1 MLLDLGDG
9 LIWGLLVFPRYTVL
23 QPQKLS
29 WLPVTGVY
37 FSLRPH
43 VGGQVLWVCSG
54 LRVGVAL
61 LPVTPPSPTPR
72 SGTQADRA
80 TSTRRLRGTGL
91 AHAPDGSTSLW
102 LMDYPIRFLHTSKKT
117 GAGRILC
124 LRKGVVNTWEQ
135 FTTCHILTPFFLQY

>member
-1 MLLDLGDG
+1 MLFWHLTLQREKSEASVLLVLGDG

-43 VGGQVLWVCSG
+43 VGGQVLWVCSR

-61 LPVTPPSPTPR
+61 LPMTPPASPRFWDPEHSLLLKEGSEEQGWQTLR
-72 SGTQADRA
+72 MALRVSG
-80 TSTRRLRGTGL
+80 
-91 AHAPDGSTSLW
+91 
-102 LMDYPIRFLHTSKKT
+102 
-117 GAGRILC
+117 
-124 LRKGVVNTWEQ
+124 
-135 FTTCHILTPFFLQY
+135 